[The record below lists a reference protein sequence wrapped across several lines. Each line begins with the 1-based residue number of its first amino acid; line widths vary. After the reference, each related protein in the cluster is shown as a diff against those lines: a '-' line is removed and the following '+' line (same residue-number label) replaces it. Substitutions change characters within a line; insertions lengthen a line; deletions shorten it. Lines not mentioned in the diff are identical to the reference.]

1 MLMMWKTRHGD
12 RKGMRMT
19 RGGWSFWRRSLGFAM
34 LGLVCVVLAAC
45 QSNVQGARGGHF
57 KIGKPYQIN
66 GEWYF
71 PRMVDNF
78 REIGVASWYG
88 HPFHGR
94 KTANG
99 EVYDMHGM
107 TAAHP
112 TLPLP
117 SVARV
122 TNLENG
128 RSVTVRVNDRG
139 PFAKKRIIDLSRRAA
154 WELGFKDQG
163 TAKVEVVY
171 LGLANGFAPPQRRRA
186 ERDHRIAIID

>member
-1 MLMMWKTRHGD
+1 
-12 RKGMRMT
+12 MT
-19 RGGWSFWRRSLGFAM
+19 RGGFFCERRSLASLM
-34 LGLVCVVLAAC
+34 LFLLCLIPLAAC
-45 QSNVQGARGGHF
+45 QSGDHAPKATSV
-57 KIGKPYQIN
+57 KVGKPYQIN
-66 GEWYF
+66 GEWYY
-71 PRMVDNF
+71 PRMVDRY

-88 HPFHGR
+88 VPFHGR
-94 KTANG
+94 QTANG

-117 SVARV
+117 SIARV

-128 RSVTVRVNDRG
+128 RTITVRINDRG

-163 TAKVEVVY
+163 TAEVEVVY
-171 LGLANGFAPPQRRRA
+171 LGLADGLEPRRQRARRRDRFA
-186 ERDHRIAIID
+186 AVD

>member
-1 MLMMWKTRHGD
+1 MTQGGLWHGFRRLTGLMPYVFGL
-12 RKGMRMT
+12 GM
-19 RGGWSFWRRSLGFAM
+19 
-34 LGLVCVVLAAC
+34 VLLAGC
-45 QSNVQGARGGHF
+45 QSGGHVA
-57 KIGKPYQIN
+57 KATSVKVGKPYQIN
-66 GEWYF
+66 GEWYY
-71 PRMVDNF
+71 PRMVDRY
-78 REIGVASWYG
+78 RETGVASWYG
-88 HPFHGR
+88 VPFHGR

-99 EVYDMHGM
+99 EIYDMHGM

-128 RSVTVRVNDRG
+128 RSITVRVNDRG

-163 TAKVEVVY
+163 TAEVEVVY
-171 LGLANGFAPPQRRRA
+171 LGLADGLGPRRQLAGRRA
-186 ERDHRIAIID
+186 RVAALD

>member
-1 MLMMWKTRHGD
+1 
-12 RKGMRMT
+12 MRMT
-19 RGGWSFWRRSLGFAM
+19 CGGRSFLRRLPSCAM
-34 LGLVCVVLAAC
+34 LGLISLVLAAC
-45 QSNVQGARGGHF
+45 QNGLHGPRGGHF
-57 KIGKPYQIN
+57 KIGQPYQIN
-66 GEWYF
+66 GEWYY
-71 PRMVDNF
+71 PRMVNDF

-117 SVARV
+117 SIARV

-128 RSVTVRVNDRG
+128 RSITVRVNDRG
-139 PFAKKRIIDLSRRAA
+139 PFAKRRIIDLSRRAA

-171 LGLANGFAPPQRRRA
+171 LGLADGVAPPQRRRA
-186 ERDHRIAIID
+186 EIHQHLATVN

>member
-1 MLMMWKTRHGD
+1 
-12 RKGMRMT
+12 MT
-19 RGGWSFWRRSLGFAM
+19 RGGWSLWHRSLSVLV
-34 LGLVCVVLAAC
+34 LGLVSVVLGAC
-45 QSNVQGARGGHF
+45 QSNLEGPQGGHF

-66 GEWYF
+66 GEWYY
-71 PRMVDNF
+71 PRMVDRY
-78 REIGVASWYG
+78 REVGVASWYG

-99 EVYDMHGM
+99 EIYDMHGM

-117 SVARV
+117 SIARV
-122 TNLENG
+122 TNLEND
-128 RSVTVRVNDRG
+128 RTITVRVNDRG
-139 PFAKKRIIDLSRRAA
+139 PFAKRRIIDLSRRAA

-171 LGLANGFAPPQRRRA
+171 LGLADGFAPPQRRAGLDRRRA
-186 ERDHRIAIID
+186 AIN

>member
-1 MLMMWKTRHGD
+1 
-12 RKGMRMT
+12 MT
-19 RGGWSFWRRSLGFAM
+19 RGGWSFWRRSLSVFL
-34 LGLVCVVLAAC
+34 LGLTTLGLAAC
-45 QSNVQGARGGHF
+45 QNSDLHGDRGGHF
-57 KIGKPYQIN
+57 KIGQPYQIN
-66 GEWYF
+66 GEWYH
-71 PRMVDNF
+71 PRMVDRY
-78 REIGVASWYG
+78 REVGVASWYG

-117 SVARV
+117 SIARV
-122 TNLENG
+122 TNLEND
-128 RSVTVRVNDRG
+128 RTVTVRVNDRG
-139 PFAKKRIIDLSRRAA
+139 PFAKRRIIDLSRRAA

-171 LGLANGFAPPQRRRA
+171 LGLADGFAPPRQRRA
-186 ERDHRIAIID
+186 GRDRRLAAID

>member
-1 MLMMWKTRHGD
+1 MPHARFARDWTR
-12 RKGMRMT
+12 
-19 RGGWSFWRRSLGFAM
+19 L
-34 LGLVCVVLAAC
+34 LAAIFCVSLLASC
-45 QSNVQGARGGHF
+45 QSHGQGVRATSV

-71 PRMVDNF
+71 PRMVDRY
-78 REIGVASWYG
+78 REVGVASWYG
-88 HPFHGR
+88 QPFHGR
-94 KTANG
+94 QTANG
-99 EVYDMHGM
+99 EIYDMHGM

-128 RSVTVRVNDRG
+128 RTITVRVNDRG

-154 WELGFKDQG
+154 WALGFKDQG
-163 TAKVEVVY
+163 TAEVEVVY
-171 LGLANGFAPPQRRRA
+171 LGLADGLRPPRPKAPRR
-186 ERDHRIAIID
+186 DRIALLD

>member
-1 MLMMWKTRHGD
+1 MTEGRFCHGL
-12 RKGMRMT
+12 RSRI
-19 RGGWSFWRRSLGFAM
+19 GWLGSLRRF
-34 LGLVCVVLAAC
+34 GLFVLCVGVLTGC
-45 QSNVQGARGGHF
+45 QGGGHAAKATSV

-71 PRMVDNF
+71 PRMVDRF
-78 REIGVASWYG
+78 REIGEASWYG
-88 HPFHGR
+88 VPFHGR

-99 EVYDMHGM
+99 EIYDMHGM

-117 SVARV
+117 SIARV

-128 RSVTVRVNDRG
+128 RSIRVRINDRG
-139 PFAKKRIIDLSRRAA
+139 PFAKQRVIDLSRRAA

-163 TAKVEVVY
+163 TAEVEVVY
-171 LGLANGFAPPQRRRA
+171 LGLADGLKPPRRRGP
-186 ERDHRIAIID
+186 RPNRIAALD

>member
-1 MLMMWKTRHGD
+1 
-12 RKGMRMT
+12 MT
-19 RGGWSFWRRSLGFAM
+19 QFRSIFPWQRL
-34 LGLVCVVLAAC
+34 VLAMFGLAVLVGC
-45 QSNVQGARGGHF
+45 QSQGDVAKATSV

-71 PRMVDNF
+71 PRMVDRY

-88 HPFHGR
+88 LPFHGR
-94 KTANG
+94 QTANG
-99 EVYDMHGM
+99 EIYDMHGM

-117 SVARV
+117 SLARV

-128 RSVTVRVNDRG
+128 RSIKVRINDRG

-154 WELGFKDQG
+154 WELGFKEQG
-163 TAKVEVVY
+163 TAEVEVVY
-171 LGLANGFAPPQRRRA
+171 LGLADGLSPPRRPDRGRA
-186 ERDHRIAIID
+186 RVASID

>member
-1 MLMMWKTRHGD
+1 
-12 RKGMRMT
+12 
-19 RGGWSFWRRSLGFAM
+19 
-34 LGLVCVVLAAC
+34 
-45 QSNVQGARGGHF
+45 
-57 KIGKPYQIN
+57 
-66 GEWYF
+66 
-71 PRMVDNF
+71 MVDHY

-117 SVARV
+117 SIARV

-128 RSVTVRVNDRG
+128 RSITVRVNDRG
-139 PFAKKRIIDLSRRAA
+139 PFAKRRIIDLSRRAA

-163 TAKVEVVY
+163 TAEVEVEY
-171 LGLANGFAPPQRRRA
+171 LGLADGLNARRRQQTRRQSRVA
-186 ERDHRIAIID
+186 ALN

>member
-1 MLMMWKTRHGD
+1 MTEGGFWHGL
-12 RKGMRMT
+12 
-19 RGGWSFWRRSLGFAM
+19 RSLRGWTLHLSRFGLFG
-34 LGLVCVVLAAC
+34 LGLLILAGC
-45 QSNVQGARGGHF
+45 QSGGHTAKAGSF
-57 KIGKPYQIN
+57 KVGKPYQIN

-71 PRMVDNF
+71 PRMVDRY

-88 HPFHGR
+88 VPFHGR

-99 EVYDMHGM
+99 EIYDMHGM

-117 SVARV
+117 SIARV

-128 RSVTVRVNDRG
+128 RSIKVRINDRG
-139 PFAKKRIIDLSRRAA
+139 PFAKRRVIDLSRRAA

-163 TAKVEVVY
+163 TAEVEVVY
-171 LGLANGFAPPQRRRA
+171 LGLADGLEPRRQRARRRVA
-186 ERDHRIAIID
+186 ALD

>member
-1 MLMMWKTRHGD
+1 
-12 RKGMRMT
+12 MT
-19 RGGWSFWRRSLGFAM
+19 QFRSIFPWQRL
-34 LGLVCVVLAAC
+34 VLAVFGLAVLVGC
-45 QSNVQGARGGHF
+45 QSQGHVAKATSV

-71 PRMVDNF
+71 PRMVDRY

-88 HPFHGR
+88 LPFHGR
-94 KTANG
+94 QTANG
-99 EVYDMHGM
+99 EIYDMHGM

-117 SVARV
+117 SLARV

-128 RSVTVRVNDRG
+128 RSIKVRINDRG

-154 WELGFKDQG
+154 WELGFKEQG
-163 TAKVEVVY
+163 TAEVEVVY
-171 LGLANGFAPPQRRRA
+171 LGLADGLSPPRRPERRRA
-186 ERDHRIAIID
+186 RVASID

>member
-1 MLMMWKTRHGD
+1 MPYV
-12 RKGMRMT
+12 
-19 RGGWSFWRRSLGFAM
+19 
-34 LGLVCVVLAAC
+34 LGLGMVVLAGC
-45 QSNVQGARGGHF
+45 QSGGHTA
-57 KIGKPYQIN
+57 KATSIKVGKPYQID
-66 GEWYF
+66 GEWYY
-71 PRMVDNF
+71 PRMVDRY
-78 REIGVASWYG
+78 RETGVASWYG
-88 HPFHGR
+88 VPFHGR

-117 SVARV
+117 SMARV

-128 RSVTVRVNDRG
+128 RSITVRINDRG

-163 TAKVEVVY
+163 TAEVEVFY
-171 LGLANGFAPPQRRRA
+171 LGLADGLDARRQQARRRNRVA
-186 ERDHRIAIID
+186 ALD

>member
-1 MLMMWKTRHGD
+1 MTQGGLWHGFRRLTGLMPWMFGL
-12 RKGMRMT
+12 GM
-19 RGGWSFWRRSLGFAM
+19 
-34 LGLVCVVLAAC
+34 VVLAGC
-45 QSNVQGARGGHF
+45 QSGGHVA
-57 KIGKPYQIN
+57 KATSVKVGKPYQIN
-66 GEWYF
+66 GEWYY
-71 PRMVDNF
+71 PRMVDRY
-78 REIGVASWYG
+78 RETGVASWYG
-88 HPFHGR
+88 VPFHGR

-99 EVYDMHGM
+99 EIYDMHSM

-117 SVARV
+117 SMARV

-128 RSVTVRVNDRG
+128 RSITVRVNDRG

-171 LGLANGFAPPQRRRA
+171 LGLADGLGPRRQRAGRRDRVA
-186 ERDHRIAIID
+186 ALD

>member
-1 MLMMWKTRHGD
+1 MTCD
-12 RKGMRMT
+12 RCCAWARAL
-19 RGGWSFWRRSLGFAM
+19 LGI
-34 LGLVCVVLAAC
+34 GLCLTVLIGC
-45 QSNVQGARGGHF
+45 QSGHQGAKATSV
-57 KIGKPYQIN
+57 KIGKPYQIK
-66 GEWYF
+66 GKWYY
-71 PRMVDNF
+71 PQMVDHY

-88 HPFHGR
+88 LPFHGR

-128 RSVTVRVNDRG
+128 KSITVRINDRG

-163 TAKVEVVY
+163 TTEVEVVY
-171 LGLANGFAPPQRRRA
+171 LGLADGLEHRRDRTRRRDRVA
-186 ERDHRIAIID
+186 ALD

>member
-1 MLMMWKTRHGD
+1 
-12 RKGMRMT
+12 
-19 RGGWSFWRRSLGFAM
+19 M
-34 LGLVCVVLAAC
+34 LGLVSVGLAAC
-45 QSNVQGARGGHF
+45 QSNLEGPRGGYF

-66 GEWYF
+66 GEWYY
-71 PRMVDNF
+71 PRMVDNY
-78 REIGVASWYG
+78 REVGVASWYG

-117 SVARV
+117 SIAQV

-128 RSVTVRVNDRG
+128 RTITVRVNDRG
-139 PFAKKRIIDLSRRAA
+139 PFAKRRIIDLSRRAA

-171 LGLANGFAPPQRRRA
+171 LGLADGSAPPQRRA
-186 ERDHRIAIID
+186 GRDRRIAAID

>member
-1 MLMMWKTRHGD
+1 
-12 RKGMRMT
+12 MT
-19 RGGWSFWRRSLGFAM
+19 RGGLRYGRHRMSSLM
-34 LGLVCVVLAAC
+34 LCMVTLGLFVLAGC
-45 QSNVQGARGGHF
+45 QGGHDAAKPGHF
-57 KIGKPYQIN
+57 KVGKPYQIN
-66 GEWYF
+66 GEWYY
-71 PRMVDNF
+71 PRMVDRY
-78 REIGVASWYG
+78 RETGVASWYG

-117 SVARV
+117 SIARV

-128 RSVTVRVNDRG
+128 KSITVSVNDRG
-139 PFAKKRIIDLSRRAA
+139 PFAKKRLIDLSRRAA

-163 TAKVEVVY
+163 TAEVEVVY
-171 LGLANGFAPPQRRRA
+171 LGLADG
-186 ERDHRIAIID
+186 RDHRKVRRRNRVAALN

>member
-1 MLMMWKTRHGD
+1 MAR
-12 RKGMRMT
+12 
-19 RGGWSFWRRSLGFAM
+19 LGAFC
-34 LGLVCVVLAAC
+34 LGVVILASC
-45 QSNVQGARGGHF
+45 QSGGHQPKASSV

-71 PRMVDNF
+71 PRMVDRY

-88 HPFHGR
+88 VPFHGR

-99 EVYDMHGM
+99 ETYNMHGM

-128 RSVTVRVNDRG
+128 RTITVRINDRG
-139 PFAKKRIIDLSRRAA
+139 PFAKRRIIDLSRRAA

-171 LGLANGFAPPQRRRA
+171 LGLADGLAPPRGRPHRHRRVA
-186 ERDHRIAIID
+186 ALD